1 MEQPVSSIDHTRQI
15 IGKLPA
21 AVFEYTLFPDGERD
35 FTFLSPHC
43 EEIFET
49 SSEVLISG
57 VRTMESY
64 VHPAD
69 RGEFLKEFSRWL
81 KNASNFS
88 WQGRITTDSGKTKWV
103 EAIGT
108 PSKTD
113 DGRVVWVGLFTD
125 ITYKK
130 QIEQNNLELKKE
142 QERIASESEGR
153 YKELIETLPLGIVI
167 YQDGNLVFANQAAAT
182 ILGAKTIDELLG
194 VPPLNFVHPESQ
206 GKALD
211 RLADLMAGK
220 TIPTIEQKYI
230 RLDGKEIIVDASAHT
245 LLFRGKPSIQ
255 IIIKDTTEE
264 REALQAKRKTETLF
278 SQLFK
283 SSPFGL
289 VMLDE
294 TGKVVQVNEG
304 FEKLFGYTS
313 ADLAGQSLNDYI
325 VPAELESEGNDLNTL
340 ISSEQIVKIESRRI
354 HKNKS
359 ELSVIIYG
367 VPVPLENK
375 TISIFGVY
383 VDITSQKK
391 VEEEL
396 KVRNIELDN
405 FVYKVSHDL
414 RAPLSS
420 VLGLVNL
427 AQLDGNDDSLADY
440 IKIIGQKV
448 KQLDHFI
455 SDVLSHSKNLKLDV
469 KIEKIGIEQLI
480 HQTFTDLGYL
490 KGADKIKTKTIVEGE
505 DFYSDPWRIGEILR
519 NLISNAIK
527 YRDFEKIESIITI
540 DIKINADR
548 AIIVFSD
555 NGIGIS
561 PINQAKIFDMFYRA
575 SEQSDGSGL
584 GLYIVKNAVDK
595 LGGLL
600 KVTSELSKGT
610 IFELKLPNHLSSNKD
625 S

>member
-1 MEQPVSSIDHTRQI
+1 MEQPVISIDHTKQI
-15 IGKLPA
+15 ISRLPA
-21 AVFEYTLFPDGERD
+21 AVFEYTLFPDGQRD

-57 VRTMESY
+57 VRSMESY
-64 VHPAD
+64 VHAGD
-69 RGEFLKEFSRWL
+69 RAQFLKEFL
-81 KNASNFS
+81 KWIKNGLTFS
-88 WQGRITTDSGKTKWV
+88 WQGRIVTPNEKIKWV

-108 PSKTD
+108 PNKTE
-113 DGRVVWVGLFTD
+113 DGRIVWVGLFTD
-125 ITYKK
+125 VTSKK
-130 QIEQNNLELKKE
+130 QIEFERKKE
-142 QERIASESEGR
+142 QERIAIESEGR
-153 YKELIETLPLGIVI
+153 YRELVETLPLGIII
-167 YQDGNLVFANQAAAT
+167 YQEGNLVFANQAAAT
-182 ILGAKTIDELLG
+182 LLGAKTIEELLG
-194 VPPLNFVHPESQ
+194 LPPLNFIHPDSQ
-206 GKALD
+206 GRALD

-220 TIPTIEQKYI
+220 TIPTIDQKYV
-230 RLDGKEIIVDASAHT
+230 RLDGKEIIAEVSAHT
-245 LLFRGKPSIQ
+245 LIFRGKVSIQ
-255 IIIKDTTEE
+255 IIFKDATEE
-264 REALQAKRKTETLF
+264 RETLHAKRKTETLF

-294 TGKVVQVNEG
+294 KGKVVQVNEG

-359 ELSVIIYG
+359 ERSVIIYG

-427 AQLDGNDDSLADY
+427 AQLDGNDDNLADY

-490 KGADKIKTKTIVEGE
+490 KGADKIKTKIIVEGE

-527 YRDFEKIESIITI
+527 YRDFEKSESIITI
-540 DIKINADR
+540 EIKVHSDR
-548 AIIVFSD
+548 AVIIFSD

-610 IFELKLPNHLSSNKD
+610 KFELKLPNHLSSNKN